1 MEKTRVTA
9 LAATIGMLWVN
20 RPNKSQSRV
29 PKVKSEYINKD
40 IPEVS
45 FVCMVLMAWGKK
57 EMVVHI
63 AAPDPNSMV
72 KFINNINND
81 VWQIK
86 SKK

>member
-29 PKVKSEYINKD
+29 PKAKSEYINKD

-57 EMVVHI
+57 EIVVQT
-63 AAPDPNSMV
+63 AATSPNSIA
-72 KFINNINND
+72 KFID
-81 VWQIK
+81 QIMVCVL
-86 SKK
+86 